1 MPKLESLLL
10 LDKCPHCKVNSPN
23 LVKHHQFSTNNYQ
36 GSRLR
41 AWASYACQ
49 RCGGVVTASGNGNIG
64 NPEITEMFPSSLVLD
79 DTIPKRAKSYLS
91 QAIDSL
97 HSPSGSIMLSASSI
111 DSMLKSKGYKEGKL
125 YSRINKAAADNII
138 TESMSKW
145 AHQVRLEANDER
157 HADDEAD
164 LPNEID
170 AKRSI
175 DFALALAQFLFILPS
190 LVEKGIE
197 DSKTPLNPKSH

>member
-1 MPKLESLLL
+1 MPKLESILLI
-10 LDKCPHCKVNSPN
+10 DKCPHCKVNSPN
-23 LVKHHQFSTNNYQ
+23 LVRNQQFSTNNYQ

-41 AWASYACQ
+41 AWANYVCQ
-49 RCGGVVTASGNGNIG
+49 RCGGVVTASGNGSVG
-64 NPEITEMFPSSLVLD
+64 NPEITEMFPSFLVLD
-79 DTIPKRAKSYLS
+79 DTIPERAKSYLS

-111 DSMLKSKGYKEGKL
+111 DSMLKFKGYREGKL

-138 TESMSKW
+138 TDSMSKW

-157 HADDEAD
+157 HADDETEM
-164 LPNEID
+164 PNEIE
-170 AKRSI
+170 AKRAI

-190 LVEKGIE
+190 LVQKGIE
-197 DSKTPLNPKSH
+197 DSKTA